1 MRENFESRATLC
13 RPRGRPCG
21 PTSLPDRAVK
31 IICIWDSNIFP
42 RPLCERLD
50 CEPLLFLQSKKTFF
64 SMWMSKSGRKSSVR
78 VYSSVTREDTV
89 VGLIGLEPMTPALSR
104 RCSNQLSY
112 RPLTGAGRRWWR
124 HGDSNPR
131 HPACKAGALPTELY
145 PLCLRSRRR
154 GVPSGRKRPDCAL
167 RPLHLK
173 WTRGISIIFCLGR
186 GPIAWSAKPRI

>member
-1 MRENFESRATLC
+1 MRAT
-13 RPRGRPCG
+13 
-21 PTSLPDRAVK
+21 S
-31 IICIWDSNIFP
+31 FM
-42 RPLCERLD
+42 
-50 CEPLLFLQSKKTFF
+50 QSKKTFF

-78 VYSSVTREDTV
+78 VDSSVTREDTV

-112 RPLTGAGRRWWR
+112 RPLAGAGRRWWR